1 MGQRER
7 SRTGH
12 PAAGKGLGRRRTP
25 LPPSVE
31 ACGWMGGVTSV
42 DLHIDALP
50 DLLERLEAY
59 YDAVPRAAARAE
71 EYGSL
76 TLFVRAGE
84 GFAYYARP
92 SLAAAPTAA
101 VTADD
106 VRRVR
111 ARQRELGVP
120 ESFEWVAETTPGL
133 REAVEETGLL
143 VHECPLMVLDPR
155 APTPVVPECADGV
168 VLRVVG
174 VDDPVLPSAL
184 ALLHVAFGEP
194 GTGIGAAGVAELDE
208 VVRDRAGDRA
218 TELTADRIR
227 RGLTVVAA
235 AVESGRALCSGRH
248 QPVGEVS
255 EIVGVGTLP
264 SARRRGLGQAL
275 TATLVADARSRGV
288 RTVFLSAGDEA
299 VARIYARLGFR
310 RVGTALI
317 AEPGQPGQ
325 D

>member
-1 MGQRER
+1 M
-7 SRTGH
+7 
-12 PAAGKGLGRRRTP
+12 
-25 LPPSVE
+25 
-31 ACGWMGGVTSV
+31 CGVTSV
-42 DLHIDALP
+42 DLGTDAQP

-59 YDAVPRAAARAE
+59 YDAVPRAAARTE
-71 EYGSL
+71 EFGPL
-76 TLFVRAGE
+76 TLFVREGE

-92 SLAAAPTAA
+92 SLAAAPAPTPAPTAV

-133 REAVEETGLL
+133 REAVEETGLV
-143 VHECPLMVLDPR
+143 VHECPLMVLDPEV
-155 APTPVVPECADGV
+155 PTPAVAERADGV

-194 GTGIGAAGVAELDE
+194 GTGVGAAGVAELDE
-208 VVRDRAGDRA
+208 AVRDRAGDRA

-248 QPVGEVS
+248 QPVEEVS

-275 TATLVADARSRGV
+275 TAALVADARSRGA
-288 RTVFLSAGDEA
+288 RTVFLSAGDQD
-299 VARIYARLGFR
+299 VARVYARLGFR

>member
-1 MGQRER
+1 M
-7 SRTGH
+7 
-12 PAAGKGLGRRRTP
+12 
-25 LPPSVE
+25 
-31 ACGWMGGVTSV
+31 CGVTHV
-42 DLHIDALP
+42 DLEARS
-50 DLLERLEAY
+50 DLLERLEHY
-59 YDAVPRAAARAE
+59 YDAVPRTAARIE
-71 EYGSL
+71 EYGPL
-76 TLFVRAGE
+76 TLFVREGE

-92 SLAAAPTAA
+92 SRAASTVTD

-111 ARQRELGVP
+111 DRQRELGVP

-133 REAVEETGLL
+133 REAVEETGLV
-143 VHECPLMVLDPR
+143 VHECPLMVLDSET
-155 APTPVVPECADGV
+155 PTPVVPERADGV
-168 VLRVVG
+168 VLRIVG
-174 VDDPVLPSAL
+174 ADDPVLPSAL

-194 GTGIGAAGVAELDE
+194 GTGVGAAGVAELDE
-208 VVRDRAGDRA
+208 AVRSRSGDRA
-218 TELTADRIR
+218 VELTADRIR

-275 TATLVADARSRGV
+275 TATLVADARSRSV
-288 RTVFLSAGDEA
+288 RTVFLSAGDED
-299 VARIYARLGFR
+299 VARVYARLGFR

-317 AEPGQPGQ
+317 AEPDQR
-325 D
+325 